1 MPKVCGAEAERCQ
14 CVRKPEHDPPHGCDC
29 GGAWIGEYGT
39 DTFAVVSYPDI
50 GELLGWTVPAEAALA
65 AAGLLAGGVRRGG
78 IRYDVPVLPPCEVC
92 GFSTW
97 PAGGMHAA
105 RSIHMR
111 GHERN
116 GDLADA

>member
-1 MPKVCGAEAERCQ
+1 MPDKVLLGVSTPGGGWCAPAEVMCICGSTCWPHECTLVIAPGEALDL
-14 CVRKPEHDPPHGCDC
+14 P
-29 GGAWIGEYGT
+29 
-39 DTFAVVSYPDI
+39 AVVA
-50 GELLGWTVPAEAALA
+50 VR
-65 AAGLLAGGVRRGG
+65 GGV
-78 IRYDVPVLPPCEVC
+78 VLPPCEVC

-116 GDLADA
+116 GDLDA